1 MATTAGEEAQVFEEV
16 AVGEMLSVRTDAPNF
31 PSQTSWQVDSVG
43 GKILLWQMDGN
54 GGQDGDDGGN
64 F

>member
-1 MATTAGEEAQVFEEV
+1 MATTAREEAQVFEEV
-16 AVGEMLSVRTDAPNF
+16 AVGEMLSVRTDAPNL

-43 GKILLWQMDGN
+43 GKIRLWQMDDN
-54 GGQDGDDGGN
+54 GGQDGDDGGD